1 MTQIL
6 VTMLLAL
13 ALDRFIPNRAGFQVF
28 GWYSDWVESIEQ
40 RFNGGIRS
48 QGLGAVML
56 AVVPTILAVLTGRY
70 IFAQLG
76 HPFKFVFD
84 VVVLYFCIN
93 LYRLGSVAN
102 DISGQLNDGN
112 VYAAGEQ
119 LEELVGK
126 VPSELSEGTIAR
138 DTIEAV
144 LKQGNT
150 FVIAPLF
157 WFILLG
163 PAGAVLQRLAAILDR
178 LWGHHNKRFADF
190 GWAAARFNDL
200 LDWLP
205 ARVTA
210 LSYAI
215 MGSFE
220 DALHCWRRQAR
231 MWSDINSGPL
241 LASGFGA
248 MHMANCDDEGQAE
261 AQASELENFN
271 AVRGIVAEAN
281 DVRRAVALLWRV
293 LLFWLAVAILM
304 SGAHL
309 AGLFTH

>member
-1 MTQIL
+1 MAQIL
-6 VTMLLAL
+6 LTILLAL

-28 GWYSDWVESIEQ
+28 SWYSDWVESIEQ

-48 QGLGAVML
+48 QGLGAVVL
-56 AVVPTILAVLTGRY
+56 AVVPVLLAVLVGRY
-70 IFAQLG
+70 IFGQFGAT
-76 HPFKFVFD
+76 FKFIFD
-84 VVVLYFCIN
+84 VVVLYFCLN
-93 LYRLGSVAN
+93 LYRLGNIAS
-102 DISGQLNDGN
+102 DISANLNEGN
-112 VYAAGEQ
+112 VYTAAEL
-119 LEELVGK
+119 LEELTSK
-126 VPSELSEGTIAR
+126 APSELSESVIAR
-138 DTIEAV
+138 NTIEAV

-150 FVIAPLF
+150 LVIAPLF

-163 PAGAVLQRLAAILDR
+163 PAGAVMQRLAAILDR
-178 LWGHHNKRFADF
+178 LWGHHSKRFIEF
-190 GWAAARFNDL
+190 GWAAARLNDL

-220 DALHCWRRQAR
+220 DALHCWRRHAR

-248 MHMANCDDEGQAE
+248 MHMVNCDDETQGTEFDQYTSVATRSITAE
-261 AQASELENFN
+261 AS
-271 AVRGIVAEAN
+271 
-281 DVRRAVALLWRV
+281 DVHRALALLWRV